1 MLMNNGNKDR
11 FFFWFGVFVTLL
23 FAGPASAG
31 LKVFACHEEWAVLAK
46 ELAGESASI
55 FTPRTTAENSRKIQQ
70 SGSLDSALRSADVV
84 LCSSKFKWLSQAIEK
99 SGNPNIQVGASG
111 LILAD
116 ELVKLNAIED
126 GHSSHVHYN
135 RYVHADPKRLRAIA
149 GQTTARLIQIDA
161 ASADFYR
168 ANAKRFIGDLGM
180 LIAEIERDATGLKGQ
195 SVVGDVYSAY
205 LLDWLG
211 LQVTTSIEIAAGREA
226 SGVVHANMGDPSAHV
241 AFASKRDLP
250 IVAIPFGPDRS
261 GPVKSYIDYFR
272 TAASSLMS
280 TL

>member
-1 MLMNNGNKDR
+1 MKNKKR
-11 FFFWFGVFVTLL
+11 ERCVFWFGVLATLL

-31 LKVFACHEEWAVLAK
+31 LKVFACHEEWAILAE
-46 ELAGESASI
+46 ELAGESAAI
-55 FTPRTTAENSRKIQQ
+55 FTPETTAENSRKIQL
-70 SGSLDSALRSADVV
+70 SGSIDSALRSADVV

-116 ELVKLNAIED
+116 ELVKLNVIED
-126 GHSSHVHYN
+126 GHSSHTHYN

-161 ASADFYR
+161 ASADLYK
-168 ANAKRFIGDLGM
+168 ANAKRFIGDLGA
-180 LIAEIERDATGLKGQ
+180 LIAEVEKDVTGLKGKP
-195 SVVGDVYSAY
+195 VVGDVYSAY

-226 SGVVHANMGDPSAHV
+226 LGVVHTSMGDPSAHV
-241 AFASKRDLP
+241 AFASQRDLP
-250 IVAIPFGPDRS
+250 IVVIPFGPDRS
-261 GPVKSYIDYFR
+261 GPAKSYIDYFR
-272 TAASSLMS
+272 AAASSLIGA
-280 TL
+280 L